1 MTAALSVHE
10 ISVSLPGPGGLIRVV
25 DRVSLNLERGEMV
38 GLAGE
43 SGCGKSMLALAIM
56 GLLRGDKGHVEAKSV
71 ALGHHEAGPS
81 SSHGMVGHRG
91 KRIAMVFQ
99 EPTTALDPVFTV
111 GWQISAVLRRRF
123 NLDRAA
129 ARDRTLE
136 ALSDIG
142 FSDATDV
149 YRAYPHQLSGGMRQL
164 VMIAMATAI
173 RPEVLIA
180 DEPTTALDVTTQQQA
195 MAQLRALQRDAGTA
209 VLLITHDI
217 GLIAGSCSRIMIM
230 YSGQI
235 VESARYETLFQ
246 KPLHPYSAGLLA
258 AVPRIGSATPVN
270 GMAGHVARLTEQR
283 VGCRFAERCA
293 RAIPVCRETRPTLLD
308 REGRMIAC
316 HHPL

>member
-111 GWQISAVLRRRF
+111 GWQISAVLR
-123 NLDRAA
+123 D
-129 ARDRTLE
+129 
-136 ALSDIG
+136 
-142 FSDATDV
+142 
-149 YRAYPHQLSGGMRQL
+149 
-164 VMIAMATAI
+164 
-173 RPEVLIA
+173 VLISIA
-180 DEPTTALDVTTQQQA
+180 RRQGTGRSKRCQTSASPTPRTCTAPILTN
-195 MAQLRALQRDAGTA
+195 
-209 VLLITHDI
+209 
-217 GLIAGSCSRIMIM
+217 C
-230 YSGQI
+230 
-235 VESARYETLFQ
+235 
-246 KPLHPYSAGLLA
+246 PA
-258 AVPRIGSATPVN
+258 ACGNSS
-270 GMAGHVARLTEQR
+270 
-283 VGCRFAERCA
+283 
-293 RAIPVCRETRPTLLD
+293 
-308 REGRMIAC
+308 
-316 HHPL
+316 